1 MHAPPPPSFKDGAV
15 PKSSHLNLL
24 GINTGNSLDAADL
37 VLTRFGLDGS
47 IEDLDALSVP
57 MPNLLA
63 EDLRNFR
70 KVIIGLDGDM
80 DKARTTYPEL
90 EALVDRYTTFV
101 SNAIKEI
108 CAKPKTLPLAI
119 DAIGLHGQT
128 CAHKPFSVAGDRSQ
142 TYTLQLA
149 HGQLL
154 ADLTDMPV
162 IFDFRS
168 DDLINGGE
176 GAPLAPIHHKHLG
189 EHLKLKGHFPVCF
202 LNAGNTGNISVIT
215 SSKTNPQEIAVF
227 GWDTG
232 PFNEYPDKLMRLE
245 KNQNFDR
252 DGHFGLQ
259 GKVNLALLRLLFLNG
274 AVNSKG
280 ENFFLQA
287 PPKSSD
293 PQWYKFLPELLGEQG
308 IDSREPISFEDRIR
322 TCEYFAAY
330 IFFYS
335 LKWIKEEYFTPNIFA
350 LCGGGWNNPV
360 ARQGFE
366 MLVGTDEVESIL
378 PEHRQIFQQI
388 RQVLKSQPDRAE
400 IELAD
405 RFGFSGQFME
415 ARLFADAAF
424 RRIKGE
430 AFTQPSVTGCRTNTV
445 LGIIRFPK
453 SKGKII
459 SSNLASWLNEFK
471 SDSLTLDQPQ
481 IFDERWSR
489 AASGWTERCR
499 AATKLADKDQNSAAH
514 RI

>member
-1 MHAPPPPSFKDGAV
+1 M
-15 PKSSHLNLL
+15 PKLDFLNLL

-57 MPNLLA
+57 MPSLLA
-63 EDLRNFR
+63 DDLRNFR
-70 KVIIGLDGDM
+70 KVVIGLDGDM
-80 DKARTTYPEL
+80 DRARSAYPEL
-90 EALVDRYTTFV
+90 AALVDRYTTFV
-101 SNAIKEI
+101 ATAVKEI
-108 CAKPKTLPLAI
+108 CARPKTAAIEI

-128 CAHKPFSVAGDRSQ
+128 CAHKPFSVAGDRTQ

-149 HGQLL
+149 NGQLF
-154 ADLTDMPV
+154 ADLTGMPV

-168 DDLINGGE
+168 DDLMNGGE

-189 EHLKLKGHFPVCF
+189 EHLRLKRHFPVCF

-215 SSKTNPQEIAVF
+215 TARANPGEIAVF

-245 KNQNFDR
+245 QNQYFDR
-252 DGHFGLQ
+252 DGHFGLK
-259 GKVNLALLRLLFLNG
+259 GKLNLDLLRLLFLGG
-274 AVNSKG
+274 AVNNKG
-280 ENFFLQA
+280 ENFLLQA

-293 PQWYKFLPELLGEQG
+293 PQWYRFLPELLGEHG
-308 IDSREPISFEDRIR
+308 IDSDEPLSFEDRIY

-335 LKWIKEEYFTPNIFA
+335 LRWIREEYFTPNIFA

-360 ARQGFE
+360 ARNGFE
-366 MLVGTDEVESIL
+366 MLVRTDEVESIL
-378 PEHRQIFQQI
+378 PEHRDMFKQI
-388 RQVLKSQPDRAE
+388 RQVLNTHPNKPE
-400 IELAD
+400 IDSAD

-430 AFTQPSVTGCRTNTV
+430 AFTQPSVTGCSTDTV

-453 SKGKII
+453 SKGKPL
-459 SSNLASWLNEFK
+459 SSNLALWLNEFK
-471 SDSLTLDQPQ
+471 SSALTIDQPK

-489 AASGWTERCR
+489 AAYGWTKRYQ
-499 AATKLADKDQNSAAH
+499 AAIKSTEQGQSSAAH